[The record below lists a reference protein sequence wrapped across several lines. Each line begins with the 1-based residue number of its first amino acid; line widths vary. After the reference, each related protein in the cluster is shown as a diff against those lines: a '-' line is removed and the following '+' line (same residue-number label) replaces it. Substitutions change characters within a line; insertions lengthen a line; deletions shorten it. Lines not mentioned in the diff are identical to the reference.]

1 MKRKL
6 LFLLIVVLIPL
17 TLTSPLFAGLIDK
30 GGGLIYDTDLDIT
43 WLQNANYAGTTM
55 YWDEASQWA
64 QDLVYQGYNDWRLPS
79 ALNQDGSGPD
89 STFPYMGGDP
99 SVVDDSEMGHLY
111 FVELGNVLDG
121 PLANTGPF
129 TNVSDDIPYWYAEAG
144 DPPYEEFHWMF
155 WFGEGYQ
162 TLPSLYGG
170 GAYVWAVRDGDSIP
184 IIPAPSAILLGGI
197 GVALVGWMRRRRTL

>member
-99 SVVDDSEMGHLY
+99 SLPMFRMISPTGIQKPATPPMKNSTGCSGSARDIRPFRVYTGVVLMSGLSATVILY
-111 FVELGNVLDG
+111 
-121 PLANTGPF
+121 P
-129 TNVSDDIPYWYAEAG
+129 
-144 DPPYEEFHWMF
+144 
-155 WFGEGYQ
+155 
-162 TLPSLYGG
+162 
-170 GAYVWAVRDGDSIP
+170 
-184 IIPAPSAILLGGI
+184 
-197 GVALVGWMRRRRTL
+197 